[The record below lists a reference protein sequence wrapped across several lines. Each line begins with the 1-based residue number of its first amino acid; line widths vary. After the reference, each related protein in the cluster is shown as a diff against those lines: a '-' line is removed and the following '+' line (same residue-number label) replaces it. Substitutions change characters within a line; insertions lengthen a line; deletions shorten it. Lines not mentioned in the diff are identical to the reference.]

1 MVSQRAEPLSAIGKV
16 VAVVEATARE
26 HKLSRI
32 AEAVQLP
39 VSTVYRILQE
49 LDAHGWVRSDRDHG
63 YRLDTRLVAMAAQ
76 VDRSDLL
83 VRVALPI
90 LQNLVEATGHTVHM
104 AVRQRDRLVY
114 LAKLE
119 GRSAYQMRSHVGL
132 TIPMHSTAC
141 GKAFLAALPT
151 DEVRSIVG
159 RAGLPGR
166 TERTIVDVNA
176 LLAHLELVRRQ
187 GFAVDDEENEA
198 HVRCFGALAVDHAGT
213 PVAAVSVSS
222 LTFELDAARQ
232 RRHVALITEAASQ
245 ISQQLG
251 GPPPAVPS

>member
-1 MVSQRAEPLSAIGKV
+1 MTTTSSVGRRLGSVIRQISSHDEAPSTRAAS
-16 VAVVEATARE
+16 
-26 HKLSRI
+26 
-32 AEAVQLP
+32 
-39 VSTVYRILQE
+39 Y
-49 LDAHGWVRSDRDHG
+49 SDGSIDWSPPR
-63 YRLDTRLVAMAAQ
+63 TM
-76 VDRSDLL
+76 
-83 VRVALPI
+83 RV
-90 LQNLVEATGHTVHM
+90 
-104 AVRQRDRLVY
+104 DRLVY

-132 TIPMHSTAC
+132 TIPTHSTAC

-222 LTFELDAARQ
+222 LTFELDATRQ